1 MELKQLQQF
10 LVLSETLNFSRAAEQ
25 LNMAQPALSI
35 SIRKLEEKWSVQL
48 FVRSSKSV
56 SLTDAGSMLLDDV
69 RQALFYVEQAR
80 KKARE
85 AQAGDYAAVQI
96 AFIGSAIYSLIPS
109 LLPFFHERYPTFRLE
124 LTEMANSSV
133 LRALE
138 NGEADIGLVR
148 LPVSRTTGLK
158 VIPLEKSLFSVI
170 VHKNNPL
177 AAHRRLSLKDIARE
191 PFIQY
196 TGENPGMDSLVAE
209 MFQKQGIDPNI
220 VQWAKQ
226 VQTMVGL
233 VESGMGV
240 ALVPSVSQKKA
251 PPDVVYIPLVEEEQ
265 EVAINLALVYRAD
278 DQTHTTKRFAQV
290 VEAWRESSHRTG
302 VL

>member
-10 LVLSETLNFSRAAEQ
+10 LVLGETLNFSRAAEQ

-35 SIRKLEEKWSVQL
+35 SIRKLEDEWSVQL
-48 FVRSSKSV
+48 FARNSKGV
-56 SLTDAGSMLLDDV
+56 SLTEAGRMLLEDA
-69 RQALFYVEQAR
+69 RQALFYAEQVS
-80 KKARE
+80 KKARGM
-85 AQAGDYAAVQI
+85 QSGDYAAIRI

-109 LLPFFHERYPTFRLE
+109 LLPFFHERYPGCRLE

-133 LRALE
+133 VRALE
-138 NGEADIGLVR
+138 GGEVDIGLVR
-148 LPVSRTTGLK
+148 LPVARTTGLK
-158 VIPLEKSLFSVI
+158 VIPLQKSLFSVI
-170 VHKNNPL
+170 VHRDNEL
-177 AAHRRLSLKDIARE
+177 ASRRQLSLKDLVRE

-196 TGENPGMDSLVAE
+196 TGEQPGMDSLVAE
-209 MFQKQGIDPNI
+209 MFQKQGVAPTV

-251 PPDVVYIPLVEEEQ
+251 PPDVVYIPLVEDEQ
-265 EVAINLALVYRAD
+265 EVAINLALICRDD
-278 DQTHTTKRFAQV
+278 DQTDATKRFVDV
-290 VEAWRESSHRTG
+290 VLAWQASQPQAV